1 MGVKRRG
8 DPSYDELKL
17 GQLGTALRTA
27 RYARGLSQEA
37 LADAAGINRTHIGEV
52 ERGKRN
58 VSFLNVCRIADALG
72 QKPSS
77 LLIAGDL

>member
-1 MGVKRRG
+1 MKRSG
-8 DPSYDELKL
+8 DPNYDEIKL

-27 RYARGLSQEA
+27 RNARGLSQEA

-58 VSFLNVCRIADALG
+58 VSFLNICRIADALG
-72 QKPSS
+72 RNPSDLLAAAS
-77 LLIAGDL
+77 L